1 MGRRYVARAPYV
13 MGARDG
19 RGGGMNMGRGPFNE
33 TQVSYLEG
41 RNETQVS
48 YLEAL
53 DRERIAREAR
63 RRDVADDNGQ
73 RDGGGVYRGASR
85 GESRGGGGGGI
96 GGRGGRGGGGG
107 ISSPTAQPSYSR
119 TVNVNAS
126 VNASLS
132 GGGGGG
138 GSGGLERCPSKRANR
153 GSMVMGNGK
162 HWLTPGQDHR
172 VNEVGYGLNRNA
184 ADPQRS
190 WTARQ
195 QRQKEAQGGKAYQ
208 GNPAAKQLSSK
219 QRESRDATGNE
230 GGDGG
235 GNGGGEGARGGAV
248 SSTLSK
254 VAAVGGSAVEGK
266 AGGPAGGPAG
276 GSGVSASSARAG
288 GEAGRMG
295 SKAQGERYA
304 NNDIDATTGW

>member
-19 RGGGMNMGRGPFNE
+19 RGGGMNVGRGPF
-33 TQVSYLEG
+33 
-41 RNETQVS
+41 NETQVS

-126 VNASLS
+126 VNA
-132 GGGGGG
+132 
-138 GSGGLERCPSKRANR
+138 
-153 GSMVMGNGK
+153 
-162 HWLTPGQDHR
+162 R
-172 VNEVGYGLNRNA
+172 VNERVNERERERCARTNGL
-184 ADPQRS
+184 
-190 WTARQ
+190 
-195 QRQKEAQGGKAYQ
+195 K
-208 GNPAAKQLSSK
+208 
-219 QRESRDATGNE
+219 
-230 GGDGG
+230 
-235 GNGGGEGARGGAV
+235 
-248 SSTLSK
+248 
-254 VAAVGGSAVEGK
+254 
-266 AGGPAGGPAG
+266 
-276 GSGVSASSARAG
+276 
-288 GEAGRMG
+288 
-295 SKAQGERYA
+295 
-304 NNDIDATTGW
+304 